1 MVDYEIVD
9 RKGGSAYLRK
19 KSPRD
24 FDSSSKKR
32 KQNLIQ
38 FAELAISARGKSFEE
53 VIEIM
58 KMMKPVGR
66 TVKRRVIE
74 ITPTQLRHI
83 KLAMRM
89 KGIKKIT
96 LPPGHKI
103 IVRKSIPTKSL
114 V

>member
-19 KSPRD
+19 KFPRD
-24 FDSSSKKR
+24 FDSSSKNR
-32 KQNLIQ
+32 KQNMIQ
-38 FAELAISARGKSFEE
+38 FAELAISARGKSFEKM
-53 VIEIM
+53 IDIM
-58 KMMKPVGR
+58 KMMKPIGI
-66 TVKRRVIE
+66 TVKRKVIE
-74 ITPTQLRHI
+74 MTPTQLRQI

-96 LPPGHKI
+96 LPPGHII